1 MSKSGN
7 KLSLLGPVI
16 SLLAVFACYGTLA
29 TVALLSF
36 IGISVEIDEALMVKL
51 VSGLL
56 LIALAGMFYSWRSHQ
71 HPGPFLL
78 SILAALILLWVFFGS
93 YSKVLELAGFALL
106 LAASIWDFR
115 VRKRCCKNSC
125 AEND

>member
-1 MSKSGN
+1 MSKSAN

-36 IGISVEIDEALMVKL
+36 IGISVEIDEAVMVKL

-56 LIALAGMFYSWRSHQ
+56 VIALAGMFYSWRSHKS
-71 HPGPFLL
+71 PGPFVL
-78 SILAALILLWVFFGS
+78 SVLAALILLWVFFCS
-93 YSKVLELAGFALL
+93 YSKVLELAGFAILFI
-106 LAASIWDFR
+106 ASIWDFR
-115 VRKRCCKNSC
+115 IRKRCCKNIC